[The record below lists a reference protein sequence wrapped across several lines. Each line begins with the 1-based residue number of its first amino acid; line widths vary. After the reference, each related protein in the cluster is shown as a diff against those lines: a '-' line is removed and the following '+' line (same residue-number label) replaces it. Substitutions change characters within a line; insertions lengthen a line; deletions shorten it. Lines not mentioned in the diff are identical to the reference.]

1 MPTIKYANSEA
12 LTKNI
17 MNELP
22 SPNFGERVANTPI
35 DMLVLHYTG
44 MIDGDAALERLCDP
58 DSKVSA
64 HYCIDEDGTVYCLVD
79 EERRAWHAGVSY
91 WRGETDINSRS
102 IGIELINPGHGHGY
116 RPSPEKQMNSLIDI
130 SQQIINRHPIPPRNV
145 VAHSDIAPARKQDP
159 GELFNW
165 QLLAKEG
172 IGLWPNASESRDGD
186 FTEMAK
192 VYGYDMHTEKIAA
205 AFQRHFR
212 PEIIDNKV
220 DEKST
225 CLMAGLLE
233 IINS

>member
-1 MPTIKYANSEA
+1 MPTIKYANSAA
-12 LTKNI
+12 LTENI
-17 MNELP
+17 MNEFP

-58 DSKVSA
+58 ESKVSA
-64 HYCIDEDGTVYCLVD
+64 HYCIEEDGTVYRLVD

-116 RPSPEKQMNSLIDI
+116 RPFPEKQMESLISV

-145 VAHSDIAPARKQDP
+145 VGHSDIAPDRKQDP
-159 GELFNW
+159 GELFDW
-165 QLLAKEG
+165 RLLANEG
-172 IGLWPNASESRDGD
+172 IGLWPKVSGSDGRD
-186 FTEMAK
+186 FREMASG
-192 VYGYDMHTEKIAA
+192 YGYDMHAENTVA

-212 PEIIDNKV
+212 PEIIDNRI
-220 DEKST
+220 DEESI
-225 CLMAGLLE
+225 CLMASLLE
-233 IINS
+233 IVVS